1 MKAEEAV
8 PEQPQRPTT
17 PVVGPAEGRVVGIDL
32 GTTNSLIAFMQGDT
46 PAVIPGEDGSA
57 IVPSVVAF
65 DQDTVNGFAVGNAA
79 RSVLLTN
86 SANAVYSVKRLMG
99 RDLADVQPELEHF
112 PFRLAP
118 GLQPGEVLK
127 LNVGG
132 LTLTPPEISA
142 YILLQLKKN
151 AERFF
156 GAEVTK
162 AVITVPAYFNDAQR
176 QATKDAGRIAGLDV
190 LRLVNEPTAA
200 ALAYGLDKKKD
211 GIIAVYDFG
220 GGTFDISILKLHD
233 GIFEVIATG
242 GDTHLGGD
250 DIDNLL
256 TAVALDDIKGDLNL
270 DVTTN
275 PEVIQQLRKAV
286 IDAKIA
292 LSSAESTRLSL
303 QIPGA
308 PRLASETWDSTG
320 AVEPVTYA
328 REITRAQYEQLIA
341 PILQRTAAPVK
352 QALKDA
358 GFTASDIDEVVMV
371 GGSTRI
377 PAVRSLVTQ
386 LFDLDAR
393 GRKLH
398 TELNPDEVV
407 ALGAAVQAQILSGT
421 ENAATND
428 LLLLDVTPLSLGI
441 EALGGV
447 VAKIIQR
454 NSTIPA
460 SATEHFTTGV
470 DGQTNVAIHVL
481 QGERELAK
489 DCRSLARFDL
499 KGIPPMVAGLP
510 RIEVKFLIDANGI
523 LHVSAREQRSGQEAQ
538 VEVKPTYGLTD
549 EQVET
554 MILESFDNAE
564 QDITARQLIEARNE
578 AQTILDALAKG
589 EQSPAWQLLS
599 LGEHAS
605 IESHAT
611 ELRRIMQ
618 GDDYKAIREGI
629 EYLDKATRRFAE
641 LMMDAAV
648 TGALGGKT
656 MAAAGES
663 LSHGLGAAPTAPH
676 AFAKAEVES
685 SAPTNEIERAEADP
699 ETPGESTE
707 D

>member
-1 MKAEEAV
+1 MAE
-8 PEQPQRPTT
+8 T
-17 PVVGPAEGRVVGIDL
+17 PRVVGIDL
-32 GTTNSLIAFMQGDT
+32 GTTNSLIAYMQGET
-46 PAVIPGEDGSA
+46 PAVIPGEDGSP

-65 DQDTVNGFAVGNAA
+65 DQETANGFSVGNAA
-79 RSVLLTN
+79 RNVLLTN

-99 RDLADVQPELEHF
+99 RDLTDVEPELKLF
-112 PFRLAP
+112 PFHLAE

-142 YILLQLKKN
+142 YILLQLKRN

-156 GAEVTK
+156 GGEVSK

-176 QATKDAGRIAGLDV
+176 QATKDAGRIAGLEV

-200 ALAYGLDKKKD
+200 ALAYGLDKKRD

-220 GGTFDISILKLHD
+220 GGTFDISILKLHE

-256 TAVALDDIKGDLNL
+256 LAVALDDIKGDLGV
-270 DVTTN
+270 DISSD
-275 PEVIQQLRKAV
+275 PEAIQTLRKAV

-292 LSSAESTRLSL
+292 LSDAERARIALPL
-303 QIPGA
+303 PEGK
-308 PRLASETWDSTG
+308 
-320 AVEPVTYA
+320 VYA
-328 REITRAQYEQLIA
+328 REITREQYEGLIA
-341 PILQRTAAPVK
+341 AVIERTAGPVR

-358 GFTASDIDEVVMV
+358 GLTPEQIDEVVMV

-377 PAVRSLVTQ
+377 PAVRTLVTK
-386 LFDLDAR
+386 LFDLEAR

-407 ALGAAVQAQILSGT
+407 ALGAAVQAQILSGSD
-421 ENAATND
+421 NLATND

-441 EALGGV
+441 EAYGGV
-447 VAKIIQR
+447 MSKVIQR

-460 SATEHFTTGV
+460 SATEHYTTAV
-470 DGQTNVAIHVL
+470 DGQTAVAIHVL

-499 KGIPPMVAGLP
+499 KGIPPMAAGMA
-510 RIEVKFLIDANGI
+510 RVEVKFLIDANGI
-523 LHVSAREQRSGQEAQ
+523 LHVSAREQRSGTEAQ

-554 MILESFDNAE
+554 MILASFDYAE
-564 QDITARQLIEARNE
+564 EDITARQVIEATNE
-578 AQTILDALAKG
+578 ANTILDAVAKG
-589 EQSPAWQLLS
+589 KSSSAWQALTFD
-599 LGEHAS
+599 EHAAIEAAVLELKNS
-605 IESHAT
+605 IK
-611 ELRRIMQ
+611 
-618 GDDYKAIREGI
+618 GGDYKVIRKGI
-629 EYLDKATRRFAE
+629 DQLDKATRRFAE
-641 LMMDAAV
+641 IMMDTAV

-656 MAAAGES
+656 MATAGDNLGGE
-663 LSHGLGAAPTAPH
+663 LGAPTSAPH
-676 AFAKAEVES
+676 AFAKAEVED
-685 SAPTNEIERAEADP
+685 AAATNVIEQDKKDP